1 MELVFIIILY
11 LINKVIIFYANS
23 RISNENKKEAIN
35 RGEVVY
41 RNAKGELRMV
51 SNNLRVREFIEPNV
65 DHGYIYIEDDRNGQ
79 IAYSKLAEDRKK
91 WLKEALRK
99 REKLGYDTTTVK
111 WEYRNRIE
119 SRYTKVPQGVRYK
132 SLDSD
137 QLYVVREINDCY
149 FYLNVDTYMLER
161 RSDGEISYERGCLV
175 NETPYPNADW
185 KERMDKYNEKTLQEI
200 ELFKGAD
207 REYHYSYGGFGGLI
221 KDRCDVDCFFPPY
234 VKNREDR
241 SEFIDKFLLYV
252 NGELK

>member
-1 MELVFIIILY
+1 MELAIIIMLY
-11 LINKVIIFYANS
+11 LLNKFIGFYANL
-23 RISNENKKEAIN
+23 RISSENKQEAIN
-35 RGEVVY
+35 RREIVY
-41 RNAKGELRMV
+41 RNADGELRMV
-51 SNNLRVREFIEPNV
+51 SNNLRVREYREPDV
-65 DHGYIYIEDDRNGQ
+65 DHGYIYIENDRNGE
-79 IAYSKLAEDRKK
+79 IAYSQLAEDRKK
-91 WLKEALRK
+91 WLKKALDE

-119 SRYTKVPQGVRYK
+119 SRFTKVPQGVRYK

-137 QLYVVREINDCY
+137 QLYVIREINDCY

-161 RSDGEISYERGCLV
+161 RSDGEISYERGCLI

-207 REYHYSYGGFGGLI
+207 REYHYSCGGLGGLI
-221 KDRCDVDCFFPPY
+221 KDRCDVNNFTPPY
-234 VKNREDR
+234 VKNRADY

>member
-1 MELVFIIILY
+1 MELAIIVLFY
-11 LINKVIIFYANS
+11 LLSKLICFCSDLDESNKS
-23 RISNENKKEAIN
+23 KQEAIN
-35 RGEVVY
+35 KREVVY

-51 SNNLRVREFIEPNV
+51 SNNCKVRQFIEPNI
-65 DHGYIYIEDDRNGQ
+65 DSGYIYTEGDRSDQ
-79 IAYSKLAEDRKK
+79 IAYSQLAEDRKK
-91 WLKEALRK
+91 WLKKALDE

-119 SRYTKVPQGVRYK
+119 CRSSKIPQGVRYK

-137 QLYVVREINDCY
+137 QLYVVREIDDCY

-161 RSDGEISYERGCLV
+161 RSDGEISYERTCLI

-185 KERMDKYNEKTLQEI
+185 KKRMDKYNEKTLQEI

-207 REYHYSYGGFGGLI
+207 MKYHYSDGALI
-221 KDRCDVDCFFPPY
+221 EDRKDVSFVPPY
-234 VKNREDR
+234 VKNREDC